1 MLMASPVD
9 VVIVGAGAAGLS
21 AAKSAR
27 SRGLSFVL
35 LEASSRI
42 GGRARTEDF
51 GPGQPF
57 DLGCHWMHSASL
69 NPFVGIA
76 DRLGFRYS
84 RERGWDGPIHHY
96 GAFLDDDRMSDV
108 DALVE
113 ADERAIAAA
122 ARNGDPAVA
131 DVVNADSPWA
141 PYHAYWLT
149 LDWSRDPDQFGVA
162 DVVAYSETNE
172 DWPVVDGYGA
182 LVAAWAADVPVTLE
196 APVRRVAMTRDGV
209 DVETPRGT
217 VSGRTALVTVS
228 TNVLASGCIAVE
240 PELPSWKTAAAE
252 ALPLGVHNKVAIG
265 LDDAS
270 TALPASQCLT
280 VMTRDHGIPV
290 ELNVRPYGHDYVVG
304 RTTGRF
310 AGSLERSG
318 RAASVE
324 FLVEHLEAVFGSS
337 IKGRLTD
344 RVIVTTWQGDP
355 WTLGAYSAAR
365 PGQAHQRAVLARP
378 VDDRLFF
385 AGEATS
391 TDAFCTCHGAYM
403 TGQRAVDEIAAVLS
417 GRGTVG

>member
-1 MLMASPVD
+1 MASRVD

-42 GGRARTEDF
+42 GGRAFTRDF
-51 GPGQPF
+51 APGQPF

-76 DRLGFRYS
+76 GRLGFRY
-84 RERGWDGPIHHY
+84 RHKRGWDGSIHHH
-96 GAFLDDDRMSDV
+96 GAFLDDDQMRDV

-113 ADERAIAAA
+113 ADEQAIAAA
-122 ARNGDPAVA
+122 ARDGNPAVA

-141 PYHAYWLT
+141 PYHAYWLS
-149 LDWSRDPDQFGVA
+149 LDWSCDTDQVGVA
-162 DVVAYSETNE
+162 DIAAYHETDE
-172 DWPVVDGYGA
+172 DWPVVDGFGA
-182 LVAAWAADVPVTLE
+182 LVAAWAADIPVTLD

-209 DVETPRGT
+209 EVETPRGT

-228 TNVLASGCIAVE
+228 TNVLASSRIAFE

-252 ALPLGVHNKVAIG
+252 AVPLGVHNKIAIG
-265 LDDAS
+265 LDSAS
-270 TALPASQCLT
+270 ASALESRYLT
-280 VMTRDHGIPV
+280 VMTRERGVPV
-290 ELNVRPYGHDYVVG
+290 AVYVRPYGYDYVVAS
-304 RTTGRF
+304 TAGRF
-310 AGSLERSG
+310 AASLERSG
-318 RAASVE
+318 VAASVE
-324 FLVEHLEAVFGSS
+324 FVVEHLEALLGSG
-337 IKGRLTD
+337 IKGCLTD
-344 RVIVTTWQGDP
+344 RVIATTWQGDP

-365 PGQAHQRAVLARP
+365 PGEAHQRAVLARP

-391 TDAFCTCHGAYM
+391 TDACCTCHGAYL
-403 TGQRAVDEIAAVLS
+403 TGQRAVDEIAAVPR